1 MARIEKHPVINSQE
15 KRTLVEFSFDGK
27 KLTGYEGEP
36 VSSALFANGIK
47 EFSIHQKGDAHQGI
61 FCANGQCAQCTV
73 MIDGMPLKSCV
84 TPLKSGMV
92 IESLKYVPEIPKD
105 DSPLKNYETRVINT
119 DVLVVGGGPSGLTAS
134 IELAKLGFSV
144 VLVDD
149 KKDLGGKLV
158 LQTHKFFGSEEDCY
172 AGTRGVDIA
181 KILENDVESYK
192 NITVLREASVVGI
205 YKDKKAGVF
214 IQNKNYALID
224 FEGMIVSAGAREKS
238 VVFQGNDLPGVYG
251 AGAFQTLVNR
261 DLVKAADKIM
271 ILGSGNVG
279 LIAAYHALQAGIN
292 VAGIVEIA
300 PKVSGYKVHAD
311 KIKRMGVPIY
321 LNTTIMCAEGNGKLE
336 RVTTA
341 KVDEQWNPILETA
354 KTFEVDTLLVAA
366 GLSSASEFYEMAKQ
380 FEFKVVKAGD
390 ADEIA
395 EASSAMFG
403 GRIAGLKMAKMLG
416 EDVVIDD
423 TWNKK
428 AEVLKSR
435 PGEIVEKKP
444 FNFEEKFNPN
454 FFCVQE
460 IPCNPCTTVCPQNA
474 ISLKEKSGTI
484 MDIPHLTGNCI
495 GCGICVAA
503 CPGLAISLVKKSD
516 DKFAEVMLP
525 HEFEHNFEKGKTAQL
540 TDINGKVLCEG
551 EVSKVSFNK
560 KYKTHLITFK
570 VPLEFADKV
579 AGIRVQ
585 DEKFIKPLKEAN
597 YEYMPE
603 NGIVCRCERVSL
615 GEVVK
620 FIKENNVRDV
630 NQLKQIRVGMGAC
643 GSKTCSVQMPRVFK
657 AAGVDWSEVSEATNR
672 PMSVEVPLF
681 AIVNEKKEN

>member
-1 MARIEKHPVINSQE
+1 MVFKKAVAFLVSVILVGIVVFGYISCMAPKSADTVQQD
-15 KRTLVEFSFDGK
+15 DG
-27 KLTGYEGEP
+27 
-36 VSSALFANGIK
+36 SSG
-47 EFSIHQKGDAHQGI
+47 GDG
-61 FCANGQCAQCTV
+61 GD
-73 MIDGMPLKSCV
+73 DG
-84 TPLKSGMV
+84 
-92 IESLKYVPEIPKD
+92 
-105 DSPLKNYETRVINT
+105 N
-119 DVLVVGGGPSGLTAS
+119 GGGGDDGGGGDGGSTSHQPPQIWYWGGSGDES
-134 IELAKLGFSV
+134 SNII
-144 VLVDD
+144 LVDD
-149 KKDLGGKLV
+149 NGNIYVGGFTKSYGAGDKDALLIKYNSDLQLQWNKTWGGSKWDSILDIDTDPNGNIYIAGITASFCYSDINP
-158 LQTHKFFGSEEDCY
+158 LFMKYNTNGSLMWSKVW
-172 AGTRGVDIA
+172 AGD
-181 KILENDVESYK
+181 
-192 NITVLREASVVGI
+192 
-205 YKDKKAGVF
+205 
-214 IQNKNYALID
+214 
-224 FEGMIVSAGAREKS
+224 
-238 VVFQGNDLPGVYG
+238 YG

-300 PKVSGYKVHAD
+300 PEISGYKVHAD

-321 LNTTIMCAEGNGKLE
+321 LKTTILCAEGNGKLE
-336 RVTTA
+336 RVTIAT
-341 KVDEQWNPILETA
+341 VDEQWNPILETA

-366 GLSSASEFYEMAKQ
+366 GLSSADEFYEMAKQ
-380 FEFKVVKAGD
+380 FEFNVVKAGD

-428 AEVLKSR
+428 AEVLESR
-435 PGEIVEKKP
+435 PGVVVAKKSL
-444 FNFEEKFNPN
+444 NLESKFNPN

-484 MDIPHLTGNCI
+484 MDIPYLIGNCI

-503 CPGLAISLVKKSD
+503 CPGLAISLVKKID
-516 DKFAEVMLP
+516 ENFAEVMLP
-525 HEFEHNFEKGKTAQL
+525 HEFENDFEKGKTVKL
-540 TDINGKVLCEG
+540 TDMDGNILCDG
-551 EVSKVSFNK
+551 EVVKVAFNK

-570 VPLEFADKV
+570 VPLKFADKI

-585 DEKFIKPLKEAN
+585 DEKFIQPLKEAH
-597 YEYMPE
+597 YDYMPE

-672 PMSVEVPLF
+672 PLSVEVPLF
-681 AIVNEKKEN
+681 AIVNEEKEK